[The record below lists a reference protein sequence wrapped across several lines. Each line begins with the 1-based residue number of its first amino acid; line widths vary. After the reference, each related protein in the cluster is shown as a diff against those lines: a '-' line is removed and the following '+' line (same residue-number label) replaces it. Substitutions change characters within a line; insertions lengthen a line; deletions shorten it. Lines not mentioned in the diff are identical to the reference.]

1 MFLSNFLTAYV
12 AVLHIKPYVCYF
24 VSPHTDPMFL
34 NILIQLVE
42 NLCFLI
48 RPFIFCDQRQEQ
60 KHKLQHCEF
69 SCFVIIMIITIID
82 IIFLLE
88 ISLYTTLYKCRFSKK
103 FLRVGFNLDVFRNQF
118 VKELMR
124 GHFRKVKYF
133 QACGNQSTTV
143 FVITNLNHQ
152 YSRIW
157 NRAIIKSEIEKTN
170 KCQGAGGR
178 G

>member
-1 MFLSNFLTAYV
+1 MPLFQEVFESWFQPGRVSKL
-12 AVLHIKPYVCYF
+12 VC
-24 VSPHTDPMFL
+24 
-34 NILIQLVE
+34 I
-42 NLCFLI
+42 
-48 RPFIFCDQRQEQ
+48 
-60 KHKLQHCEF
+60 
-69 SCFVIIMIITIID
+69 
-82 IIFLLE
+82 
-88 ISLYTTLYKCRFSKK
+88 
-103 FLRVGFNLDVFRNQF
+103 
-118 VKELMR
+118 KELMR

-170 KCQGAGGR
+170 KCQGAGGE